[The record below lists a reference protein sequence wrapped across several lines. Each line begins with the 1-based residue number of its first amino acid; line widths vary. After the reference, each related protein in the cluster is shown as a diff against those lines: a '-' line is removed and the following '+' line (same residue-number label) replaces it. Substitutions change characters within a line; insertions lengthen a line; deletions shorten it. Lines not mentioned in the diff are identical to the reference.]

1 MSPVPFRRRDRLISE
16 VGPDAS
22 GSYPGFAWTHSPEKS
37 GTDAALASPLAAG
50 PAVGTT
56 ACPKAGVAAASAT
69 TRRKFRHSKSIALLL
84 FQEFRWKLSRKATPF
99 TRAFGR
105 CRWSPDLSH
114 RCAAR
119 HRAAALRLSA
129 YPGIIWEPGLPY
141 ESHRQGIQI
150 GRVPR

>member
-1 MSPVPFRRRDRLISE
+1 MSPVPFGRRDRLIRE

-56 ACPKAGVAAASAT
+56 ACPKAGVAAAAASVT
-69 TRRKFRHSKSIALLL
+69 TRRKFRHCKSIALLL

-99 TRAFGR
+99 TWAFER
-105 CRWSPDLSH
+105 CRWSAPVPDAEVSRCPLS
-114 RCAAR
+114 RWYR
-119 HRAAALRLSA
+119 
-129 YPGIIWEPGLPY
+129 
-141 ESHRQGIQI
+141 RQS
-150 GRVPR
+150 GR